1 MEMIKCIIV
10 EDEWYNLEEISRL
23 IQNTGII
30 KVKKKYQNP
39 LKALDEILDVC
50 PQVAFIDIEMPEI
63 DGITLAERLL
73 EKNPEIIIVFITAF
87 NQYAVQA
94 FELNAL
100 DYIMKPINVERF
112 NKMIQRLQREIK
124 LKASLAA
131 STLKIK
137 CFDRL
142 EVSIGGSKVKWQR
155 AKAEEVF
162 AYLLMNNDEY
172 VSKDIIIENLWPGYD
187 YSKAAAIL
195 QTAVCKIRNVLSKV
209 ENEVSI
215 DYSRGMYCLT
225 VKSFVCDYIEF
236 EKAIDSYKTK
246 DRSTYAKV
254 EKAYNMFGNGF
265 LTHEGYIWSREKNEQ
280 LRSKLIVI
288 LKEIIL
294 DYSSEANYTDVSK
307 FLKLLANLVP
317 YDEEV
322 NYKLL
327 IALKETGNYEVAL
340 SHYKWLERI
349 LKDEYDD
356 VPSSRIREIKDRF

>member
-1 MEMIKCIIV
+1 MEIIKCIIV

-63 DGITLAERLL
+63 DGITLAERLI

-112 NKMIQRLQREIK
+112 NKMIQRLQREMK

-155 AKAEEVF
+155 SKAEELF
-162 AYLLMNNDEY
+162 AYLLMNNDKY
-172 VSKDIIIENLWPGYD
+172 VSKDMIIEDLWSGYEF
-187 YSKAAAIL
+187 SKAVAIL
-195 QTAVCKIRNVLSKV
+195 QTAVCKIRNVLSKAKK
-209 ENEVSI
+209 EISI
-215 DYSRGMYCLT
+215 DYSGGKYCLT
-225 VKSFVCDYIEF
+225 VKSLVCDYIEF
-236 EKAIDSYKTK
+236 EKAMYGYKTK
-246 DRSTYAKV
+246 DRATYSKV
-254 EKAYNMFGNGF
+254 EKAYTLFGKGF
-265 LTHEGYIWSREKNEQ
+265 LAHEGYIWSIEKNEE
-280 LRSKLIVI
+280 LRKKLIVT

-294 DYSSEANYTDVSK
+294 DYSNEENYTEASK
-307 FLKLLANLVP
+307 FLKLLVNLVP
-317 YDEEV
+317 YDEEA

-327 IALKETGNYEVAL
+327 IALKEMGNYEAAL
-340 SHYKWLERI
+340 NHYKWLERI
-349 LKDEYDD
+349 LKDEYDA